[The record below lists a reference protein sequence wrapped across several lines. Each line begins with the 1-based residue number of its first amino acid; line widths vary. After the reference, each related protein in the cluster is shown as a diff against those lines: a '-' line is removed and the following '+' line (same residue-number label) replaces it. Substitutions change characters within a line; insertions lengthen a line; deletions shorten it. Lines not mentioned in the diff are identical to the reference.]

1 MKKRLLVFV
10 VAALSFIEVMGQ
22 EAQEK
27 DLVGYGGGRYEV
39 FKTGGQESIDLWF
52 KWMELHVKEDTEG
65 ILALA
70 HDDIVIEAP
79 EATLNG
85 KAELKEWMSTTF
97 TNGDL
102 TVEHRWAVPLRFVN
116 DDGTVNPGD
125 WIVNDYVVNY
135 KTNDGLT
142 TDDSEAN
149 VYIVD
154 GKVRYMKIFT
164 FKKETL
170 QTKKV
175 TFSVDL
181 NNSDEAFSSVSVFG
195 SFNNWCASCDY
206 LTDLDNDGIYTGTF
220 DVAVGE
226 LQYKFTLD
234 KQKVEEQFE
243 AGTEC
248 CKTIGDYTNRVAT
261 ITEDSE
267 LATVCFNSCSSCE

>member
-22 EAQEK
+22 EAQKK

-85 KAELKEWMSTTF
+85 KAEFKEWMSTTF

-142 TDDSEAN
+142 IDDSEAN
-149 VYIVD
+149 VYIVE

-164 FKKETL
+164 FKKETR

-181 NNSDEAFSSVSVFG
+181 NNSDEVFSSVSVFG

-243 AGTEC
+243 AGAEC

-267 LATVCFNSCSSCE
+267 LAAVCFNSCTSCK

>member
-1 MKKRLLVFV
+1 MKKRLLVFG

-116 DDGTVNPGD
+116 DDGSVNPGD

-142 TDDSEAN
+142 IDDSEAN
-149 VYIVD
+149 VYIVE

-164 FKKETL
+164 FKKETR

-181 NNSDEAFSSVSVFG
+181 NNSDEVFSSVSVFG

>member
-1 MKKRLLVFV
+1 MKKHLLVFV

-22 EAQEK
+22 EAQKK

-85 KAELKEWMSTTF
+85 KAELKECMSTTF

-116 DDGTVNPGD
+116 DDGSVNPGD

-142 TDDSEAN
+142 IDDSEAN
-149 VYIVD
+149 VYIVE

-164 FKKETL
+164 FKKENR

-181 NNSDEAFSSVSVFG
+181 NNSDEVFSSVSVFG

-206 LTDLDNDGIYTGTF
+206 LTDLDNDGVYTGTF

-243 AGTEC
+243 AGAEC

-267 LATVCFNSCSSCE
+267 LAAVCFNSCTSCK

>member
-22 EAQEK
+22 EAQKK

-79 EATLNG
+79 DATLNG

-116 DDGTVNPGD
+116 DDGSVNPGD

-142 TDDSEAN
+142 IDDSEAN
-149 VYIVD
+149 VYIVE

-164 FKKETL
+164 FKKETR

-181 NNSDEAFSSVSVFG
+181 NNSDEVFSSVSVFG

-206 LTDLDNDGIYTGTF
+206 LTDLDNDGVYTGTF

-226 LQYKFTLD
+226 LLYKFTLD
-234 KQKVEEQFE
+234 KQTVEEQFE
-243 AGTEC
+243 AGAEC

-267 LATVCFNSCSSCE
+267 LAAVCFNSCTSCK

>member
-22 EAQEK
+22 EAQKK

-116 DDGTVNPGD
+116 DDGSVNPGD

-142 TDDSEAN
+142 IDDSEAN
-149 VYIVD
+149 VYIVE

-164 FKKETL
+164 FKKETR

-181 NNSDEAFSSVSVFG
+181 NNSDEVFSSVSVFG

-206 LTDLDNDGIYTGTF
+206 LTDLDNDGVYTGTF

-243 AGTEC
+243 AGAEC

-261 ITEDSE
+261 IKEDSE
-267 LATVCFNSCSSCE
+267 LAAVCFNSCTSCK

>member
-22 EAQEK
+22 EAKKK

-116 DDGTVNPGD
+116 DDGSVNPGD

-142 TDDSEAN
+142 IDDSEAN
-149 VYIVD
+149 VYIVE

-164 FKKETL
+164 FKKETR

-181 NNSDEAFSSVSVFG
+181 NNSDEVFSSVSVFG

-206 LTDLDNDGIYTGTF
+206 LTDLDNDGVYTGTF

-243 AGTEC
+243 AVAEC

-267 LATVCFNSCSSCE
+267 LAAVCFNSCTSCK